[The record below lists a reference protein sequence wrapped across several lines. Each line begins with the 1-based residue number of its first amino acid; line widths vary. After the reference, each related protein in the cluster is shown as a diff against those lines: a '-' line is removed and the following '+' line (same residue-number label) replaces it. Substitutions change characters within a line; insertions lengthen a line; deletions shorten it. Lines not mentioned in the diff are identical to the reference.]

1 MCACMLRHF
10 SSVWLW
16 IVAHQTPCL
25 WDSPSNIYF
34 VLSINSVGLLS
45 LVAQTV
51 KNPPAMWETWLWSL
65 GWNVPCRRAW
75 QPTVVVPIYIRI
87 CRRIPF
93 SAHPLQHLFVDFLND
108 RHCNW
113 CEVLPACSFDL
124 HRSNSDAVFVS
135 HLYVWKKC
143 LFRPFSHLFIGLF
156 GLLILS
162 CLCILKINPLLIT
175 SFANIFSHSES
186 CLFVLFMV
194 SFDM

>member
-1 MCACMLRHF
+1 MSDSV

-16 IVAHQTPCL
+16 IVAHQAQCL
-25 WDSPSNIYF
+25 WDSLSNIYF

-65 GWNVPCRRAW
+65 VWNVPCRRAW
-75 QPTVVVPIYIRI
+75 QPTVVVPIYIPI
-87 CRRIPF
+87 CKRIPF
-93 SAHPLQHLFVDFLND
+93 SAHPLQHLFVDFFND
-108 RHCNW
+108 RHSNW
-113 CEVLPACSFDL
+113 SEVLPACSFDL
-124 HRSNSDAVFVS
+124 HLSNSDVVFVS

-143 LFRPFSHLFIGLF
+143 LCRPFSHLFIGLF

-186 CLFVLFMV
+186 CLFVLFMF

>member
-10 SSVWLW
+10 SSFWLW
-16 IVAHQTPCL
+16 IVAHQAPCL

-75 QPTVVVPIYIRI
+75 QPTVVVPIYILI
-87 CRRIPF
+87 CKRIPF
-93 SAHPLQHLFVDFLND
+93 SAHPLQHLFVDFFND
-108 RHCNW
+108 RHFNW
-113 CEVLPACSFDL
+113 SEVLPACSFDL
-124 HRSNSDAVFVS
+124 HLSKSDVVFVS

>member
-1 MCACMLRHF
+1 MSDSV

-16 IVAHQTPCL
+16 IVAHQAPCL
-25 WDSPSNIYF
+25 WDSPCNIYF

-51 KNPPAMWETWLWSL
+51 KNPPAMQETWFWSL

-75 QPTVVVPIYIRI
+75 QPTVVVPIYILYVGAF
-87 CRRIPF
+87 PF
-93 SAHPLQHLFVDFLND
+93 LHILSSIYLWIFLMMD
-108 RHCNW
+108 ILIGVKYYLPV
-113 CEVLPACSFDL
+113 VLTCISL
-124 HRSNSDAVFVS
+124 IISDVFVS

-143 LFRPFSHLFIGLF
+143 LCRPFSHLFIGLF

>member
-1 MCACMLRHF
+1 MIDTVTGVKYYLP
-10 SSVWLW
+10 V
-16 IVAHQTPCL
+16 
-25 WDSPSNIYF
+25 
-34 VLSINSVGLLS
+34 VLTCIS
-45 LVAQTV
+45 L
-51 KNPPAMWETWLWSL
+51 
-65 GWNVPCRRAW
+65 
-75 QPTVVVPIYIRI
+75 II
-87 CRRIPF
+87 
-93 SAHPLQHLFVDFLND
+93 
-108 RHCNW
+108 
-113 CEVLPACSFDL
+113 
-124 HRSNSDAVFVS
+124 SDVVFVS

>member
-16 IVAHQTPCL
+16 IVAHQAQCL
-25 WDSPSNIYF
+25 WDSLSNIYF

-45 LVAQTV
+45 LVAQIV

-75 QPTVVVPIYIRI
+75 QPTVVVPIYIPI
-87 CRRIPF
+87 CKRIPF
-93 SAHPLQHLFVDFLND
+93 SAHPLQHLFVDFFND
-108 RHCNW
+108 RHSNW
-113 CEVLPACSFDL
+113 SEVLPACSFDL
-124 HRSNSDAVFVS
+124 HLSNSDVVFVS

-143 LFRPFSHLFIGLF
+143 LCRPFSHLFIGLF

>member
-16 IVAHQTPCL
+16 IVAHQAPCL

-45 LVAQTV
+45 LVAQIV

-75 QPTVVVPIYIRI
+75 QPTVVVPIYIPI
-87 CRRIPF
+87 CKRIPF
-93 SAHPLQHLFVDFLND
+93 SAHPLQHLFVDFFND
-108 RHCNW
+108 RHSNW
-113 CEVLPACSFDL
+113 SEVLPACSFDL
-124 HRSNSDAVFVS
+124 HLSNSDVVFVS

-143 LFRPFSHLFIGLF
+143 LCRPFSHLFIGLF

-162 CLCILKINPLLIT
+162 CLCILKINPLSVA